1 MSTSGFTICREGGH
15 AGRALGCMAS
25 FRRANTLCDVTIQ
38 VEGQQFEAH
47 RVVLAASSAYFRA
60 MFGGKLEESR
70 QKVVTIHNIPAA
82 ILGQLIDYCYT
93 SAIEVTEDNVQV
105 LLTAA
110 GVLQFGWVQEVACE
124 FLKRRLDATN
134 CLGIA
139 ALADTHSCPDLR
151 LAAESVALQNF
162 LEVVEGTEFYQLPVE
177 ELAK

>member
-1 MSTSGFTICREGGH
+1 M
-15 AGRALGCMAS
+15 
-25 FRRANTLCDVTIQ
+25 
-38 VEGQQFEAH
+38 
-47 RVVLAASSAYFRA
+47 
-60 MFGGKLEESR
+60 
-70 QKVVTIHNIPAA
+70 
-82 ILGQLIDYCYT
+82 
-93 SAIEVTEDNVQV
+93 
-105 LLTAA
+105 
-110 GVLQFGWVQEVACE
+110 ACE